1 MWRIRLVA
9 GSWHVLSRRAL
20 YTPVHS
26 GRRVLVSCKHWGKRG
41 RGRPGDRETKG
52 CETAHGRRGERQH
65 AFTCAHRP
73 RGRPSVAGPV
83 RRCSHRLHSVR
94 RHRRTTLVFPSLFFL
109 NSALFWELQEWKK
122 PKRTGFGFRI
132 QLIGSGRHGTQRLT
146 MNIPV
151 GVLVLLVQV
160 RSLHDIHYSLIGYL
174 PRSGVWQQNR
184 ARLSATGPQIR
195 ADETHAKFV
204 RWITS
209 PCLCRARVRDS
220 CQALEYIYMHQGRAG
235 YGGR

>member
-151 GVLVLLVQV
+151 GVLVYYHRTPGCCF
-160 RSLHDIHYSLIGYL
+160 RSRTCSQRY
-174 PRSGVWQQNR
+174 PRMRS
-184 ARLSATGPQIR
+184 
-195 ADETHAKFV
+195 
-204 RWITS
+204 
-209 PCLCRARVRDS
+209 
-220 CQALEYIYMHQGRAG
+220 
-235 YGGR
+235 